1 MDLWPIYINWS
12 ILKKYSKIEPNT
24 LDHRQQHLCFFCF
37 SYMFQND
44 FKVMC
49 LMQFVFCICF
59 FCFVFHMFCASLD
72 NIGCR
77 TRCHSHSAATR
88 QSGTKSWSR
97 KQKSGFQEHKECAA
111 SSFQGC
117 FDLVAA
123 TPETRRERCGASITL
138 LCNKSGQIAVFFLN
152 DPFLGGAIFCGASWR
167 GAAKKRPIGN
177 CSCKQVGKKQG
188 RGRTGRPQSVSCA
201 LYRRR
206 LWWSVQS
213 GVDDSWRW
221 I

>member
-1 MDLWPIYINWS
+1 MKHLTNKTCDQPTSIYQ
-12 ILKKYSKIEPNT
+12 LKNNT
-24 LDHRQQHLCFFCF
+24 VKLNPTHWFTGRSTCAFLCF
-37 SYMFQND
+37 SYMFQDD
-44 FKVMC
+44 FKIVC
-49 LMQFVFCICF
+49 VCAICVLHLIFVL
-59 FCFVFHMFCASLD
+59 CFVFHMFCASLD

-77 TRCHSHSAATR
+77 TPCHSHSAATR

-152 DPFLGGAIFCGASWR
+152 DPFLGGAIFCGAS
-167 GAAKKRPIGN
+167 
-177 CSCKQVGKKQG
+177 
-188 RGRTGRPQSVSCA
+188 
-201 LYRRR
+201 
-206 LWWSVQS
+206 
-213 GVDDSWRW
+213 
-221 I
+221 